1 MASDYPDFMRH
12 SNWDAQQHED
22 AVAAQAEY
30 ERKAEQEREFAERII
45 RMVANLLWMGSIVL
59 LFVLLWV
66 WLW

>member
-12 SNWDAQQHED
+12 SNWDSEGHE
-22 AVAAQAEY
+22 AYMAAEAEY

-45 RMVANLLWMGSIVL
+45 RMVANFLWLGSIAL
-59 LFVLLWV
+59 FFVLIWV